1 MTSTGTMVP
10 RLVLASG
17 NGGKLKELR
26 ALVAPLGLSVV
37 AQSELGIPD
46 AAEPY
51 ETFVENALA
60 KARHASRLSGS
71 PALADDSG
79 LCVRALGGAPG
90 VRSARYAATDDHGP
104 RSDDAN
110 NARLV
115 TELAGIADR
124 RACFVSVL
132 VFVRSA
138 TDPMPLIAQ
147 GQWDGEIVNQ
157 PRGEGGFGYDPYFF
171 LPELGQTA
179 AEISADLKNRLS
191 HRAKAMQAL
200 LASLRLALN

>member
-1 MTSTGTMVP
+1 MTTSGGMAP

-17 NGGKLKELR
+17 NAGKLKELR
-26 ALVAPLGLSVV
+26 ALLAPLGLSVV
-37 AQSELGIPD
+37 AQSKLGIPD
-46 AAEPY
+46 APEPH
-51 ETFVENALA
+51 ESFVENALA

-90 VRSARYAATDDHGP
+90 VRSARYATTDEHGP
-104 RSDDAN
+104 RSDEAN

-115 TELAGIADR
+115 ADLAGVVDR

-138 TDPMPLIAQ
+138 ADPMPLIAQ
-147 GQWDGEIVNQ
+147 GRWDGEIVDQ
-157 PRGEGGFGYDPYFF
+157 PRGSGGFGYDPHFF
-171 LPELGQTA
+171 LPALGETA

-191 HRAKAMQAL
+191 HRAQAMQSL
-200 LASLRLALN
+200 LASLRLALD